1 MTDNIIAAAILDDPY
16 IVVALVFA
24 ALVSIGVVSQ
34 AVKEYRAA
42 KASRDAKEVA
52 DLGREFAQRRRDMA
66 SDRFTQHRRVRW

>member
-16 IVVALVFA
+16 IVFALALA
-24 ALVSIGVVSQ
+24 ALVTVGVLSQ
-34 AVKEYRAA
+34 AVKEYRAV

-66 SDRFTQHRRVRW
+66 SDRFVQHKRVRW